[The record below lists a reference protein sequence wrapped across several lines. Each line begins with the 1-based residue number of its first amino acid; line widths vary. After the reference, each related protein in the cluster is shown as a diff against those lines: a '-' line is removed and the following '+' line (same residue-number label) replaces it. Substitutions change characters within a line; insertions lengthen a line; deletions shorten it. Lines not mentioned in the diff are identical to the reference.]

1 MRDVHI
7 DPSNAGRGAEMIA
20 SLVRAEAVETDRD
33 HLKTGVPQHIER
45 HVQGVSSHSITISS
59 PNLVKYAIVCAVV
72 GGLAPLVASYMTGT
86 YNEMKPIADKA
97 AAAVS
102 FTITGAVLGATLGVL
117 ADAVESSI
125 NRYMPRR
132 NINTLKK

>member
-1 MRDVHI
+1 MRNVHT
-7 DPSNAGRGAEMIA
+7 DSNNAGRGAGMIA

-33 HLKTGVPQHIER
+33 HLKTGVPQNIER

-59 PNLVKYAIVCAVV
+59 PNLAKYVIVCAVV

-86 YNEMKPIADKA
+86 YNEMKPIADRAGA
-97 AAAVS
+97 AIS
-102 FTITGAVLGATLGVL
+102 FTFTGAALGATLGVL

-125 NRYMPRR
+125 NRYMARR